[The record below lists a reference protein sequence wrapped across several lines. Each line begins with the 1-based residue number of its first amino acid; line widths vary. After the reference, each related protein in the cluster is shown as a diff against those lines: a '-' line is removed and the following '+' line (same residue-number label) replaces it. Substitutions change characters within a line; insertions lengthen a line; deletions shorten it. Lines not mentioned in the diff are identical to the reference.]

1 MKDLNL
7 LYVFEALW
15 RDRSVT
21 IAAESL
27 DVTQGAVSSA
37 LKRMRDEYGDKL
49 FMLAGRRM
57 EPTAMATSI
66 APSLL
71 EALNAIRKTTGVQT
85 SFDAAESTRSFTIRT
100 RDVGEVVVLPNLF
113 ARMEDVAPR
122 VKINVMFAPIEE
134 TVHGLS
140 TGRMDVALG
149 YLPALERNIHKK
161 VLFKQRYLC
170 VMRNDHPLANAEL
183 TLKRFLS
190 QQHLLVEYAGSGHVL
205 LERALIDAGAKDR
218 IRVRMPQYLAAPHLV
233 LRSDLIWTCPE
244 SLVVEL
250 RKHFPLAVKPLPMP
264 MGNFDVALYWHDRF
278 HKDPANLW
286 FRQQVIECVQDI
298 QINPLTAPRTPA

>member
-21 IAAESL
+21 MAAESL

-37 LKRMRDEYGDKL
+37 LKRMRTEYGDKL

-66 APSLL
+66 APALL
-71 EALNAIRKTTGVQT
+71 ESLNAIRKTSGLQT
-85 SFDAAESTRSFTIRT
+85 TFDANESNRSFTIRM
-100 RDVGEVVVLPNLF
+100 RDVGEVVVLPALYKRI
-113 ARMEDVAPR
+113 AAVAPL
-122 VKINVMFAPIEE
+122 VKVNVVFAQLED

-161 VLFKQRYLC
+161 ALFKQKYQC
-170 VMRNDHPLANAEL
+170 VMRQDHPIARQEL
-183 TLKRFLS
+183 TLKRFVA
-190 QQHLLVEYAGSGHVL
+190 QQHLLVEYAGSGHIL
-205 LERALIDAGAKDR
+205 LERALVEAGAKDG

-233 LRSDLIWTCPE
+233 LDSDLIWTCPE
-244 SLVVEL
+244 SLVAEL
-250 RKHFPLAVKPLPMP
+250 RKYFPLVVKPLPIP
-264 MGNFDVALYWHDRF
+264 MDHFEVDLYWHDRF

-286 FRQQVIECVQDI
+286 FRQQIFDCLSEI
-298 QINPLTAPRTPA
+298 ALPR

>member
-57 EPTAMATSI
+57 EPTAMAASI
-66 APSLL
+66 APALL
-71 EALNAIRKTTGVQT
+71 EALNAVRKTTGVQT
-85 SFDAAESTRSFTIRT
+85 RFDAAESTRSFTIRA

-113 ARMEDVAPR
+113 ARMDAVAPQ
-122 VKINVMFAPIEE
+122 VKINVIFAAIDE

-170 VMRNDHPLANAEL
+170 VMRRDHPLATVEL
-183 TLKRFLS
+183 TLKRFLV
-190 QQHLLVEYAGSGHVL
+190 QQHLLVEYSGSGHIL

-218 IRVRMPQYLAAPHLV
+218 IRVRMPQFLAAPHLV

-244 SLVVEL
+244 ALVVEL
-250 RKHFPLAVKPLPMP
+250 RKHFPLVVKPLPLP

-278 HKDPANLW
+278 HKDPANQW
-286 FRQQVIECVQDI
+286 FRQLVIDCVQDI
-298 QINPLTAPRTPA
+298 QGSR

>member
-21 IAAESL
+21 LAAESL

-37 LKRMRDEYGDKL
+37 LKRMRAEYGDKL

-57 EPTAMATSI
+57 EPTAMATSM
-66 APSLL
+66 APALIES
-71 EALNAIRKTTGVQT
+71 LNAIRKTSSLQT
-85 SFDAAESTRSFTIRT
+85 LFDADESNRAFTIRM
-100 RDVGEVVVLPNLF
+100 RDVGEVVVLPALYQRV
-113 ARMEDVAPR
+113 ASVAPR
-122 VKINVMFAPIEE
+122 VKVNVMFAQLEE

-149 YLPALERNIHKK
+149 YLPALERNIHKR
-161 VLFKQRYLC
+161 VLFKQKYQC
-170 VMRNDHPLANAEL
+170 VMRQDHPIARQEL
-183 TLKRFLS
+183 TLKRFVA
-190 QQHLLVEYAGSGHVL
+190 QQHLLVEYGGSGHVL
-205 LERALIDAGAKDR
+205 LERALVDAGAKDG

-233 LRSDLIWTCPE
+233 LNSDLIWTCPE
-244 SLVVEL
+244 SLVAEL
-250 RKHFPLAVKPLPMP
+250 KKYFPLAVKPLPIP
-264 MGNFDVALYWHDRF
+264 MEQFEVALYWHDRF

-286 FRQQVIECVQDI
+286 FRQQIFDCV
-298 QINPLTAPRTPA
+298 NELAVPR

>member
-286 FRQQVIECVQDI
+286 FRQQVIECVHDI
-298 QINPLTAPRTPA
+298 QINPLTAPRTSA

>member
-113 ARMEDVAPR
+113 ARMEGVAPR

-170 VMRNDHPLANAEL
+170 VMRSDHPLAHAEL

-205 LERALIDAGAKDR
+205 LERALIEAGAKDR

-244 SLVVEL
+244 SLVAEL
-250 RKHFPLAVKPLPMP
+250 RKHFPLTVKPLPLP

-278 HKDPANLW
+278 HKDPANQW
-286 FRQQVIECVQDI
+286 FRQQVIDCVHDI
-298 QINPLTAPRTPA
+298 QVNPLTAPRASA